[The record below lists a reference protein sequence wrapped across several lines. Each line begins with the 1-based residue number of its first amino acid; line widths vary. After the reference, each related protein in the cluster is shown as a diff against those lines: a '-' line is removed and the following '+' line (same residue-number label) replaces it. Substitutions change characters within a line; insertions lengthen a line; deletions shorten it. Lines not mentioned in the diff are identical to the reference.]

1 MSLSKDLINLLKS
14 EGATGVGFANLKGVN
29 NVPSGYISGV
39 SIFVKLSKEAIKSI
53 NTKNNTKYIEEYK
66 GLDKILDKIA
76 LKGEEYLKS
85 KGYKAEALTSD
96 KLSITEDNA
105 SQISF
110 EEVATRG
117 GLGWIGKSCLLINPD
132 YGSAIKL
139 ITILTSAPLT
149 YAKPVKASLCG
160 MCTECRDSCKPGA
173 INGILWNTNTSSDT
187 LFNHKKC
194 LKHLK
199 KLSKKQSQDEGFE
212 LCSQCV
218 YVCPKTQNYIK

>member
-1 MSLSKDLINLLKS
+1 MSLSKDLESLLKS
-14 EGATGVGFANLKGVN
+14 EGATGVGFANLKGLKN
-29 NVPSGYISGV
+29 TPQGYISGV
-39 SIFVKLSKEAIKSI
+39 SIFVKLSKDAIKSI
-53 NTKNNTKYIEEYK
+53 NTKNNTLYQEEYK
-66 GLDKILDKIA
+66 GLDEKLDKIA

-96 KLSITEDNA
+96 KLLITEDNT

-110 EEVATRG
+110 EEVATRA
-117 GLGWIGKSCLLINPD
+117 GLGWIGKSCLLINQD
-132 YGSAIKL
+132 YGPAIKL
-139 ITILTSAPLT
+139 ITILTNAPLT

-173 INGILWNTNTSSDT
+173 INGILWNTNTNPDT